1 MKKKKLDAC
10 TKIFSVCDMIHYEHL
25 ERKEEKEGRKEGKE
39 EGRKGKEDEIN
50 LRGVTRNGTVIL

>member
-1 MKKKKLDAC
+1 MKMKKLDAC

-39 EGRKGKEDEIN
+39 EERKGKEDKIN
-50 LRGVTRNGTVIL
+50 LHGVTCNGIVML

>member
-25 ERKEEKEGRKEGKE
+25 ERKEEKEGRRKK
-39 EGRKGKEDEIN
+39 GRERRMKLTFMELHIME
-50 LRGVTRNGTVIL
+50 L

>member
-1 MKKKKLDAC
+1 MKTKKLDAC

-39 EGRKGKEDEIN
+39 EEWKGKKDQIN
-50 LRGVTRNGTVIL
+50 LHGVTCNGIVIL

>member
-1 MKKKKLDAC
+1 
-10 TKIFSVCDMIHYEHL
+10 MIHYEHL